1 MAHPRQRSRLS
12 QELIDAIVDYL
23 SDGLTPDFA
32 NLRACSLVARP
43 FVHRCQQRLFSSVR
57 LYTAPHPFCVCG
69 DDDAAVQTTVNM
81 AQLLVSSPHLG
92 AYVKEV
98 SIAYPK
104 TESLFLDTENS
115 DYLRALIDIFTAIP
129 ALETLSI
136 QPRAINWDD
145 IWNIYPVPPELVQ
158 AILPAAPCKSLRR
171 LELTRVHLKNMTEL
185 EDMLKLANNLREL
198 VLRDIMIYEPADGDG
213 DSDSSGPRTPRTP
226 EKREVLLESLE
237 LRVVPSYFFQ
247 EALEAFQDIRTFT
260 NLRTVCIDEYDDF
273 ILDSNAETLEEI
285 FLIRRHGQDV
295 HLIGRALLD
304 LLSGPVLRELH
315 LKLTSDLT
323 NLDTNIQHIRNLT
336 NTRSAFA
343 SDKSIFINLQDTG
356 LLEESKLLSAID
368 DLFGGAHVEPGP
380 RRVVMQLAFTG
391 KMQEV
396 REWMPRLDTRGVLEV
411 VELTD
416 AQFAA
421 ATKHYRCSECSEA

>member
-1 MAHPRQRSRLS
+1 MAHPQLP

-23 SDGLTPDFA
+23 SDGLTLDFQT
-32 NLRACSLVARP
+32 LRACSLVACP
-43 FVHRCQQRLFSSVR
+43 FVSPCQQRLFSSIK
-57 LYTAPHPFCVCG
+57 LYTAPHSFCVRG
-69 DDDAAVQTTVNM
+69 DVASAVQTTVKM

-92 AYVKEV
+92 TYVKEV

-104 TESLFLDTENS
+104 TESLFLDSAGDS
-115 DYLRALIDIFTAIP
+115 DYLRALTDIFTAIP

-136 QPRAINWDD
+136 QPRAVDWDD
-145 IWNIYPVPPELVQ
+145 IWNIYTVPPELVQ
-158 AILPAAPCKSLRR
+158 AIIPAPPCESLRR
-171 LELTRVHLKNMTEL
+171 LELTRVHLKSLTEL
-185 EDMLKLANNLREL
+185 EDMLRLANNLREL
-198 VLRDIMIYEPADGDG
+198 VLRDIMIYESADGDT
-213 DSDSSGPRTPRTP
+213 DSNSSGPRTPRTP
-226 EKREVLLESLE
+226 EKRDVLLESLE

-260 NLRTVCIDEYDDF
+260 NLRTVCIDEYDDL

-323 NLDTNIQHIRNLT
+323 NLHTNIQHIRDLT

-356 LLEESKLLSAID
+356 LLYELLSDID

-396 REWMPRLDTRGVLEV
+396 RGWMPRLDARGVLEV

-421 ATKHYRCSECSEA
+421 ATKHYRCSECFEA